1 MNLSR
6 AWALTKI
13 VVQGHILNWFWRPRA
28 VRSAVRCDV
37 FSRVAPKYFKRYLPA
52 AAAVKDVPVVKDD
65 ANEKIYTMW
74 QQGEENAP
82 ALIKSCF
89 RSIRRHCKQEL
100 VVMDDNNFDQYVH
113 LPPEIVAKYRA
124 GKIRRAHF
132 ADIVRVQVLFEHGG
146 FWIDSTAFL
155 TAPIP
160 REIVDRDFFVYM
172 VGNAGQKYS
181 YMQNCFIRARRG
193 AYLLAAWRA
202 MILDYWM
209 HENKSF
215 DYFMHQLIF
224 RTLVENDPRAIK
236 YFAEMPHIDQDPT
249 HALWHDYK
257 FHPYDKDLFEKLTR
271 DAFFQKCAYADAPRP
286 GTFSEF
292 IANYQG

>member
-6 AWALTKI
+6 AWALTRI
-13 VVQGHILNWFWRPRA
+13 VVQGHILNWLWRPRH

-37 FSRVAPKYFKRYLPA
+37 FSRVAPEYFKRYLPA
-52 AAAVKDVPVVKDD
+52 AAAVVETPVVKDD
-65 ANEKIYTMW
+65 KGEKIYTMW
-74 QQGEENAP
+74 QQGEDKAP
-82 ALIKSCF
+82 ALVQACY

-100 VVMDDNNFDQYVH
+100 VVMDDNNFEQYVH
-113 LPPEIVAKYRA
+113 LPREIIEKYRA

-132 ADIVRVQVLFEHGG
+132 ADIVRVQVLYEHGG
-146 FWIDSTAFL
+146 YWMDSTAFA

-160 REIVDRDFFVYM
+160 KWITDLDFFVFM
-172 VGNAGQKYS
+172 VGNVGQKYS

-202 MILDYWM
+202 MIIDYWM

-215 DYFMHQLIF
+215 DYFMHQLLF
-224 RTLVENDPRAIK
+224 KTLVENDPRAKK

-249 HALWHDYK
+249 HALWHEYK
-257 FHPYDKDLFEKLTR
+257 HKPFDKKLFDKLTA
-271 DAFFQKCAYADAPRP
+271 DTFFQKCAYADAPLD
-286 GTFSEF
+286 GTFAGAISKM
-292 IANYQG
+292 